1 MRQSD
6 LVNDLESMK
15 ASLMQGAT
23 YVSMWMVRD
32 VVCRV
37 EIDPNAFILS
47 FEICSGQSCTA
58 KPQLD
63 SLRSRGS
70 EERTTR
76 VFRARMS
83 ADLNH
88 VQMILDSS
96 P

>member
-47 FEICSGQSCTA
+47 F
-58 KPQLD
+58 
-63 SLRSRGS
+63 
-70 EERTTR
+70 
-76 VFRARMS
+76 
-83 ADLNH
+83 
-88 VQMILDSS
+88 
-96 P
+96 